1 MNFDDIKLSTMSPGT
16 YTIRAIFD
24 GDETYNPKTVE
35 FILVVGERPEDT
47 HIVIPLDEEGEK
59 QYIELSFTES
69 VVTIEEDLTTN
80 KYQLQM
86 PNNPKNVSL
95 VWRCDNDNVLFDL
108 ENNSIILPNIGVY
121 TIYAV
126 FAGDDDYYPSTAS
139 YTLRLT
145 DDEGNTERAQRHY
158 NFYFDEYETTIYER
172 DDHLYTLPTVKSKR
186 EDDIP
191 QSMLDLCTW
200 TIDETT
206 VPYSN
211 GYSMQIDELG
221 TYTLTFSFAGNEDWL
236 PQTLEYKI
244 TIKEKENPELSFDN
258 LYLVLQRNVEG
269 KYIMQPLNNP
279 HNLSPIKWAVST
291 TQESMIRLDPDQKI
305 CYVSTGQGQYP
316 IVAIFEGNDIY
327 KRQQVVYN
335 LRIISSQEDA
345 ELSFEYEYMEFES
358 NTPIGNDGDRYPLQR
373 LYNPAG
379 LPVTWSID
387 TLSATLDIDPNREY
401 NQVVFFHTVRNAVI
415 SVDFAGDDYYSPMHA
430 QYTITYINWEERITP
445 TLSFDNPV
453 ETFQTNMSQEYALQM
468 PNNPLSLPLEWSI
481 THSDHASVD
490 ADARK
495 VYIEEFNF
503 YTVTA
508 SFAGNDEYK
517 PVSAS
522 YEIHLGKEEATIWF
536 DHPIDTIW
544 SFPDGY
550 SYVLQIQPAL
560 TSPEGLPVKYYSNST
575 DCVVDEKNM
584 VLIVR
589 KRGTYTIQ
597 GLFEGDYI
605 YDPCSARYYV
615 RATDEK
621 DPNLPDTKI
630 DIDLSFENAT
640 VNIQYIQGTDYY
652 ELQQPYNPYNVEL
665 DWSVVSTDGNPCAVS
680 GNYLLC
686 WSTGV
691 YQITA
696 RFAGNDYYNPASAT
710 YTIVMYEESVEKQ
723 DIDLAFFDYNVRD
736 YVHDDGMYEYQEAY
750 WKLTSEDESHWRP
763 ARDLLEIEY
772 SISPS
777 GEIRTYPTDLAYG
790 QAYIEAGKGIYKIRA
805 DFRGNG
811 LYNPAWTEYYL
822 NIGNA
827 TIEPVDS
834 GISISSAISY
844 DENWPTFLY
853 NIPTITNPNNL
864 DLTITYGD
872 GIVIRNGQMYIEETG
887 DYTMTV
893 SFAGNET
900 YLPYSGTCTIT
911 IVPEVI
917 VKHDV
922 TISFSQ
928 LSVTGS
934 FIDFYT
940 NEMDPQQ
947 PTLSEDMPIVWSI
960 NNSGVI
966 RGTYIEE
973 RGTLVEVRNP
983 KIYIENEGTYTVTAS
998 FVGDRYR
1005 NPASASYTLAIS
1017 RLEAPIS
1024 FTNAV
1029 VEQQYNDSGNPIYI
1043 LQTATNPES
1052 LPLSYALEFDDNWIS
1067 IDPSIGITNIGS
1079 VGDWTIRA
1087 VFNGNTEYNPKT
1099 ITYTLRVVGAYTNIV
1114 QATYPTKSYSYV
1126 VTDTSIQ
1133 EYLLIAPTLSQ
1144 DIEVDV
1150 TYSIEY
1156 TKDQS
1161 VITSST
1167 PYIDNNKLYVPYG
1180 YNNVVI
1186 SAQVYSRSQE
1196 YIIQYDDL
1204 SYSISISYNIVE
1216 VQFDNIVASDSHT
1229 KYMYFSPNQSAY
1241 PNTRSSK
1248 VIYTEY
1254 NTTDRRLE
1262 ISNVYPNSSQIDMTH
1277 YGNVDYNIGYN
1288 EVQSERGIA
1297 YELAV
1302 MMNNSN
1308 SNYYCQFILT
1318 DDVTSDIYNIT
1329 AYQGTFSCAAN
1340 ATYYNTRVFF
1350 QNISNSS
1357 VDIYFDNDLAE
1368 LGYVTYVSYSNSN
1381 SWSRPYLH
1389 DTGNGIYE
1397 YNTPNANGL
1406 YYVYTLNP
1414 GQVLAIADYSNSTP
1428 VINDFYKHIYT
1439 NNSSSN
1445 FIISGRDISTTDYTP
1460 SNRGEYYN
1468 PNILFTYQY

>member
-1 MNFDDIKLSTMSPGT
+1 MNFEDIKLSTMSPGT

-24 GDETYNPKTVE
+24 GDETYNPKTTE
-35 FILVVGERPEDT
+35 FILVVGERPEET
-47 HIVIPLDEEGEK
+47 HIVIPLDQDDEK
-59 QYIELSFTES
+59 QYIELSFQES
-69 VVTIEEDLTTN
+69 VVTIQEDLTTN
-80 KYQLQM
+80 KYKLQLPYN
-86 PNNPKNVSL
+86 PNNVSL
-95 VWRCDNDNVLFDL
+95 VWQCDNSNVLFDL

-145 DDEGNTERAQRHY
+145 DDEGNTERTQRHY

-186 EDDIP
+186 EDNIP
-191 QSMLDLCTW
+191 QLMLDLCTW
-200 TIDETT
+200 TLDGTSY
-206 VPYSN
+206 PYSN

-279 HNLSPIKWAVST
+279 HNLSPIKWAVSS

-305 CYVSTGQGQYP
+305 CYVTSGQGQYP

-345 ELSFEYEYMEFES
+345 ELSFEYEHMDFES
-358 NTPIGNDGDRYPLQR
+358 NSPIPNEGDRYPLQR
-373 LYNPAG
+373 LHNPAG

-387 TLSATLDIDPNREY
+387 TLSATLDINSNREY

-605 YDPCSARYYV
+605 YDPCSAYYYV

-621 DPNLPDTKI
+621 DPELPDTKI
-630 DIDLSFENAT
+630 DIDFSFENAT

-652 ELQQPYNPYNVEL
+652 ELQQPYNPYNVEF
-665 DWSVVSTDGNPCAVS
+665 DWSVVSTDGNACAVS

-686 WSTGV
+686 WAPGV

-710 YTIVMYEESVEKQ
+710 YTIVMYEESAEKQ
-723 DIDLAFFDYNVRD
+723 DIDLAFFDYNVSD

-750 WKLTSEDESHWRP
+750 WKLTTEDESHWRP

-777 GEIRTYPTDLAYG
+777 GEIRTYPTNVAYG

-822 NIGNA
+822 NIGNYV
-827 TIEPVDS
+827 EPKV
-834 GISISSAISY
+834 
-844 DENWPTFLY
+844 
-853 NIPTITNPNNL
+853 
-864 DLTITYGD
+864 
-872 GIVIRNGQMYIEETG
+872 
-887 DYTMTV
+887 
-893 SFAGNET
+893 
-900 YLPYSGTCTIT
+900 
-911 IVPEVI
+911 
-917 VKHDV
+917 
-922 TISFSQ
+922 
-928 LSVTGS
+928 
-934 FIDFYT
+934 
-940 NEMDPQQ
+940 DPQ
-947 PTLSEDMPIVWSI
+947 
-960 NNSGVI
+960 
-966 RGTYIEE
+966 
-973 RGTLVEVRNP
+973 
-983 KIYIENEGTYTVTAS
+983 
-998 FVGDRYR
+998 
-1005 NPASASYTLAIS
+1005 
-1017 RLEAPIS
+1017 IS
-1024 FTNAV
+1024 FTNSTVTITQVNTNLYELQLANNPYGVEIEYQVSGDGNYIQSNDTIVIPNVGTYTITATSIETERYLPSTISYTITIEERVYTRQHVTIAAYYGLQDYYLDKYEYWSDIQNPHDLSMFTVNVRRESDDEIINVPLV
-1029 VEQQYNDSGNPIYI
+1029 VTVSAPNMVLSEAIYDYAPDSINYRQLVETRNPRIYVQDEMTEGQCWVTVSWQFVGNNEYYPSEVASFDILLKDVVGSLSFAESEIEYDSKNANNTYDLQTPTIEGDVVVISRTSYFRGRIHEISNLDTSVQIPDYGICTISYRWHPKNDNTTYTSQYNIVVG
-1043 LQTATNPES
+1043 
-1052 LPLSYALEFDDNWIS
+1052 
-1067 IDPSIGITNIGS
+1067 GITNIECYSSTYSETMHQFKLNFDADYLDSKEITLEAEIVAHNVKEYSDESCQDEFFIIGLERTTIKENIES
-1079 VGDWTIRA
+1079 DGTFTYPHKRAATFDGQFDHWVWITSEYFEYTIRA
-1087 VFNGNTEYNPKT
+1087 KQGGTTVATCTGIMYNELYGGTNQFDLWFWFAANKNKPNKNYDIDIKMADNTPFQFDKTEY
-1099 ITYTLRVVGAYTNIV
+1099 
-1114 QATYPTKSYSYV
+1114 
-1126 VTDTSIQ
+1126 
-1133 EYLLIAPTLSQ
+1133 
-1144 DIEVDV
+1144 
-1150 TYSIEY
+1150 
-1156 TKDQS
+1156 
-1161 VITSST
+1161 
-1167 PYIDNNKLYVPYG
+1167 
-1180 YNNVVI
+1180 
-1186 SAQVYSRSQE
+1186 
-1196 YIIQYDDL
+1196 
-1204 SYSISISYNIVE
+1204 
-1216 VQFDNIVASDSHT
+1216 
-1229 KYMYFSPNQSAY
+1229 
-1241 PNTRSSK
+1241 
-1248 VIYTEY
+1248 
-1254 NTTDRRLE
+1254 
-1262 ISNVYPNSSQIDMTH
+1262 
-1277 YGNVDYNIGYN
+1277 
-1288 EVQSERGIA
+1288 
-1297 YELAV
+1297 
-1302 MMNNSN
+1302 
-1308 SNYYCQFILT
+1308 
-1318 DDVTSDIYNIT
+1318 
-1329 AYQGTFSCAAN
+1329 
-1340 ATYYNTRVFF
+1340 
-1350 QNISNSS
+1350 
-1357 VDIYFDNDLAE
+1357 
-1368 LGYVTYVSYSNSN
+1368 
-1381 SWSRPYLH
+1381 
-1389 DTGNGIYE
+1389 
-1397 YNTPNANGL
+1397 
-1406 YYVYTLNP
+1406 
-1414 GQVLAIADYSNSTP
+1414 P
-1428 VINDFYKHIYT
+1428 V
-1439 NNSSSN
+1439 
-1445 FIISGRDISTTDYTP
+1445 DYTP
-1460 SNRGEYYN
+1460 SNWAIDTHTTIRNNTDTIYLKNLNNRNITITAPDALLQDTNSKVIYIGGSKRNDYLNKFNVPDGFRVMIDDLYN
-1468 PNILFTYQY
+1468 

>member
-279 HNLSPIKWAVST
+279 HNLSPIKWAVSS

-358 NTPIGNDGDRYPLQR
+358 NTPIDNDGDRYPLQR
-373 LYNPAG
+373 LHNPAG

-387 TLSATLDIDPNREY
+387 TLSATLDIDDNREY

-415 SVDFAGDDYYSPMHA
+415 SVDFAGDDYYTPMHA

-445 TLSFDNPV
+445 ALSFDNPV

-605 YDPCSARYYV
+605 YDPCSALYYV

-621 DPNLPDTKI
+621 DPELPDTKI
-630 DIDLSFENAT
+630 DIDFSFENAT

-652 ELQQPYNPYNVEL
+652 ELQQPYNPYNVEF

-763 ARDLLEIEY
+763 ARDLLDIVY
-772 SISPS
+772 SITPS
-777 GEIRTYPTDLAYG
+777 GEIRTYPTNVAYG
-790 QAYIEAGKGIYKIRA
+790 QAYIEAGQGIYKIRA
-805 DFRGNG
+805 EFAGNG

-822 NIGNA
+822 NIGNYV
-827 TIEPVDS
+827 EPKV
-834 GISISSAISY
+834 
-844 DENWPTFLY
+844 
-853 NIPTITNPNNL
+853 
-864 DLTITYGD
+864 
-872 GIVIRNGQMYIEETG
+872 
-887 DYTMTV
+887 
-893 SFAGNET
+893 
-900 YLPYSGTCTIT
+900 
-911 IVPEVI
+911 
-917 VKHDV
+917 
-922 TISFSQ
+922 
-928 LSVTGS
+928 
-934 FIDFYT
+934 
-940 NEMDPQQ
+940 DPQ
-947 PTLSEDMPIVWSI
+947 
-960 NNSGVI
+960 
-966 RGTYIEE
+966 
-973 RGTLVEVRNP
+973 
-983 KIYIENEGTYTVTAS
+983 
-998 FVGDRYR
+998 
-1005 NPASASYTLAIS
+1005 
-1017 RLEAPIS
+1017 IS
-1024 FTNAV
+1024 FTNSTVTITQVNTNLYELQLANNPYGVEIEYQVSGEGNYIQSNDTIVIPNVGTYTITATSIETERYLPSTISYTITIEERVYTRQHVTISAYCGLEDYYIDKYEYWSDIHNPHDLSMFTVEVRRESDDEIINVPLV
-1029 VEQQYNDSGNPIYI
+1029 VTVSAPNMVLSEAIYDYAPDSINYRQLVETRNPMIYVQDEMTEGQCWVTVSWQFVGNNEYYPSEVASCDILLKDVVGSLSFAESEIEYENKNANNIYDLQTPTIEGDVVVISRTSTFKGVTHDISANQSTISINDYGKCIISYRWHPKNDNTTYTSQYNIVVGGIVNIECYSSTYSETMHQFKLNFDADYLDSKEITLEADIVAHNVKEYSDESCQAEYWIVDLDSTTITEDIESDGTFTYPHKRAATFNGQFDHWVWITSEYI
-1043 LQTATNPES
+1043 E
-1052 LPLSYALEFDDNWIS
+1052 Y
-1067 IDPSIGITNIGS
+1067 
-1079 VGDWTIRA
+1079 TIRA
-1087 VFNGNTEYNPKT
+1087 KRGGTVVATCTGIMYNDLYGGTSQHDLWFWFAANNNTPNDNYYIDVRMSDNTQFQFDMTNNPVNYTPSNWTIGTHTTISNNSTQIYLKNLNNRNIT
-1099 ITYTLRVVGAYTNIV
+1099 IT
-1114 QATYPTKSYSYV
+1114 
-1126 VTDTSIQ
+1126 
-1133 EYLLIAPTLSQ
+1133 
-1144 DIEVDV
+1144 
-1150 TYSIEY
+1150 
-1156 TKDQS
+1156 
-1161 VITSST
+1161 
-1167 PYIDNNKLYVPYG
+1167 
-1180 YNNVVI
+1180 
-1186 SAQVYSRSQE
+1186 
-1196 YIIQYDDL
+1196 
-1204 SYSISISYNIVE
+1204 
-1216 VQFDNIVASDSHT
+1216 ASDALLQDA
-1229 KYMYFSPNQSAY
+1229 N
-1241 PNTRSSK
+1241 SK
-1248 VIYTEY
+1248 VIYIGGSKRNEY
-1254 NTTDRRLE
+1254 LNKF
-1262 ISNVYPNSSQIDMTH
+1262 NVPDGFVVRID
-1277 YGNVDYNIGYN
+1277 DLYN
-1288 EVQSERGIA
+1288 
-1297 YELAV
+1297 
-1302 MMNNSN
+1302 
-1308 SNYYCQFILT
+1308 
-1318 DDVTSDIYNIT
+1318 
-1329 AYQGTFSCAAN
+1329 
-1340 ATYYNTRVFF
+1340 
-1350 QNISNSS
+1350 
-1357 VDIYFDNDLAE
+1357 
-1368 LGYVTYVSYSNSN
+1368 
-1381 SWSRPYLH
+1381 
-1389 DTGNGIYE
+1389 
-1397 YNTPNANGL
+1397 
-1406 YYVYTLNP
+1406 
-1414 GQVLAIADYSNSTP
+1414 
-1428 VINDFYKHIYT
+1428 
-1439 NNSSSN
+1439 
-1445 FIISGRDISTTDYTP
+1445 
-1460 SNRGEYYN
+1460 
-1468 PNILFTYQY
+1468 